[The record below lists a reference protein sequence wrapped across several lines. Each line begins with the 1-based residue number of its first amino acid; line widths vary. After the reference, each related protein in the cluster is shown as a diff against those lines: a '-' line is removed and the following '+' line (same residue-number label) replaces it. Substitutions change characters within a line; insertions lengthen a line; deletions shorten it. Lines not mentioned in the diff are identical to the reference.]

1 MQLVSELHARY
12 IMMRE
17 KLSQAVKAIPPSVIG
32 RPSYRFHDSQD
43 MISMGIGEPDFTTH
57 EEIYRAAL
65 NDARDG
71 HTHYTSSRGDP
82 ELLEEL
88 AVYIK
93 GRYGVTLNPEN
104 LLITA
109 GGMGGLIA
117 FFRTVL
123 DPGDEV
129 LVPEP
134 YFAVYGRNIEFAGG
148 TMVPIPSH
156 FEDGYA
162 LKIEAVERAISPRS
176 KVLLLNSPNNP
187 TGAVI
192 PGSTLMELARLARE
206 KDLLVLSDEVYN
218 RFIFDG
224 QTHESI
230 YTQPGMAERTCVIDS
245 FSKSFAMTGWRLGW
259 AFGPEWLM
267 SPMRMVAGYSTIS
280 ASSVSQRAALA
291 ALRLDPTVVDTMVKE
306 FGSRVDLVYQSLQ
319 SMPRIRVHKPAGTFY
334 IFPNIGE
341 ITSDS
346 REFASRLLERA
357 QVVVFPGAAFGPS
370 GQSSLRLAC
379 TISKPMIEQA
389 MERLSRFISDYTE

>member
-1 MQLVSELHARY
+1 
-12 IMMRE
+12 MMRE

-43 MISMGIGEPDFTTH
+43 MISLGIGEPDFTTP
-57 EEIYRAAL
+57 EEVCHAAL
-65 NDARDG
+65 NDARAG

-82 ELLEEL
+82 ELIEEL
-88 AVYIK
+88 AGYIN
-93 GRYGVTLNPEN
+93 GLYGVKLDPEN
-104 LLITA
+104 LLITT

-117 FFRTVL
+117 FFRTIL

-148 TMVPIPSH
+148 TMVPIPTD
-156 FEDGYA
+156 FEDGYN
-162 LKIEAVERAISPRS
+162 LRIEAVERAISHRS

-192 PGSTLMELARLARE
+192 PGSTLRELARLAQE

-267 SPMRMVAGYSTIS
+267 SAMRMVAGYSTIS

-291 ALRLDPTVVDTMVKE
+291 ALRLDPAVVENMVDE
-306 FGSRVDLVYQSLQ
+306 FGRRVDLVYQSLQ
-319 SMPRIRVHKPAGTFY
+319 SMPGIKVHKPAGTFY
-334 IFPNIGE
+334 IFPHIGE
-341 ITSDS
+341 ITTDS
-346 REFASRLLERA
+346 RDFATRFLERE

-370 GQSSLRLAC
+370 GQSCLRLAC
-379 TISKPMIEQA
+379 TVSKPKLEQA
-389 MERLSRFISDYTE
+389 MERLSRFINDYTE